1 MSTQLKSVQM
11 ENQQLKLELEQKE
24 KLQNSKKIKND
35 LSLEGLTERCKALQ
49 QIIDQ
54 TSQQNSKLES
64 QICLQNEQNTQ
75 LRDDLNASMAEVKS
89 LRQISKDKF
98 KIETELT

>member
-49 QIIDQ
+49 HIIDQ

-64 QICLQNEQNTQ
+64 
-75 LRDDLNASMAEVKS
+75 
-89 LRQISKDKF
+89 
-98 KIETELT
+98 